1 MSYFFIFQIAK
12 PTNKVP
18 AEHLILER
26 RRVEDLREKSIADTK
41 NNKEAFLR
49 VKEITQF
56 NLMSSLSRTIILKIV
71 LILKIFIGK
80 NLLIETSNLSIEKN
94 IVTWKNVIFL
104 LLYYFSVIVTMGE
117 DNRPTNPKEQGQA
130 RSGKTFIVHR
140 HDLRKAKRQVCINL
154 FCSFIEFVNFY

>member
-1 MSYFFIFQIAK
+1 MFFINNILILSYFFIFQIAK

-80 NLLIETSNLSIEKN
+80 NVLIETSNLSIKKN

-104 LLYYFSVIVTMGE
+104 LLYYFE
-117 DNRPTNPKEQGQA
+117 NN
-130 RSGKTFIVHR
+130 
-140 HDLRKAKRQVCINL
+140 KR
-154 FCSFIEFVNFY
+154 